1 MTLNTIIESL
11 LRKRSKKIVKVLALG
26 GGGARGLAHI
36 GVIKVLEENGWY
48 PDLVTGT
55 SMGSIVGAL
64 YALHGNAKDLEI
76 KAYEY
81 MQSDW
86 FKRLDIKNVV
96 KTNGDDYNIDLF
108 DTYIKYMVH
117 KWLDK
122 KEKHPLS
129 LLPANYLL
137 DVMVKIFSDAT
148 FADLKIPFIAMV
160 SDLYSGGNI
169 ELDSGSLSVAVTASS
184 SIPGIFSPVEFNN
197 MLLVDGCVT
206 RNIPIPDS
214 EENKRREIIAVDV
227 DPSLEMKNK
236 YALTCP
242 FDVILRV
249 NAVTR
254 IQLNRFYL
262 KQANILISPDVQ
274 SIQWSDFN
282 NIEKLIKAGE
292 LATVHHFSNGSAVEN
307 KKPIKV
313 RIPRQVGI
321 NHA

>member
-1 MTLNTIIESL
+1 MNI
-11 LRKRSKKIVKVLALG
+11 KKLKVLALG
-26 GGGARGLAHI
+26 GGGARGLAHV

-48 PDLVTGT
+48 PDLITGT
-55 SMGSIVGAL
+55 SIGSIVGAL
-64 YALHGNAKDLEI
+64 YALHGNANELEM
-76 KAYEY
+76 KVYNY
-81 MQSDW
+81 TQSDW

-129 LLPANYLL
+129 LLPYNYLL
-137 DVMVKIFSDAT
+137 DIMVKIFSDTA
-148 FADLKIPFIAMV
+148 FADLKIPFIAMA
-160 SDLYSGGNI
+160 SDLYSGRNV
-169 ELDSGSLSVAVTASS
+169 ELDSGSLSLAVTASS

-206 RNIPIPDS
+206 QNIPIPDS
-214 EENKRREIIAVDV
+214 EENERREIIAVDV

-236 YALTCP
+236 YVLTYP
-242 FDVILRV
+242 FDMILRV
-249 NAVTR
+249 NAVTQ
-254 IQLNRFYL
+254 IQLNQFYL
-262 KQANILISPDVQ
+262 KQADIIISPDVQ

-282 NIEKLIKAGE
+282 NIEKLIKSGE
-292 LATVHHFSNGSAVEN
+292 AATYHHFSNGSAVEN

-313 RIPRQVGI
+313 GIPRQIGI
-321 NHA
+321 HHA